1 MSQPS
6 NPFKAAEQVAPKIKM
21 LLFGVSGVGKT
32 YLALTA
38 PGKVAAIDT
47 EGGMAFY
54 ARRAGKGQLSE
65 FDVLQTKT
73 YRDVQAAVQ
82 FIATNPT
89 AYSTLVIDPV
99 TVIYETLQDAAQI
112 KRAARRQDPD
122 ADLEM
127 LDWQRIKRSYKA
139 LMTELVN
146 LPVHVI
152 VVAREKDETERK
164 GSESIKVGVKPDAEK
179 GTAYFFDTVVRLV
192 PSEGGREAVVLKDR
206 TGTHALN
213 ARLENPTF
221 QMLFGSAIKAGRKDH
236 GVRAVQD
243 DNEAAAIDA
252 SDEPPAGMGL
262 PRAAFL
268 AALTRAG
275 IAVDFAQARSQ
286 ALFPGI
292 AGTALTDA
300 QRADLLTDLLGP
312 AETTGPVA
320 TPDAAGVPSEEP
332 VPPAPS
338 LPMFD
343 EATEAELDGALR

>member
-32 YLALTA
+32 YFALTA

-73 YRDVQAAVQ
+73 YRDVQSAVQ
-82 FIATNPT
+82 FIATNPS

-192 PSEGGREAVVLKDR
+192 PSEGGREAIVLKDR

-221 QMLFGSAIKAGRKDH
+221 QTLFGSAIKAGRKDH
-236 GVRAVQD
+236 GVRSVQD

-252 SDEPPAGMGL
+252 ADEPPASIGL
-262 PRAAFL
+262 SRAAFI

-275 IAVDFAQARSQ
+275 ITQETALARSQ
-286 ALFPGI
+286 ALFPGT
-292 AGTALTDA
+292 AGPALTDS
-300 QRADLLTDLLGP
+300 QRADLLTDLLNP
-312 AETTGPVA
+312 ES
-320 TPDAAGVPSEEP
+320 TPEP
-332 VPPAPS
+332 VGNPS
-338 LPMFD
+338 LD
-343 EATEAELDGALR
+343 AEAELDAIPL

>member
-221 QMLFGSAIKAGRKDH
+221 QALFGSAIKAGRKDH

-252 SDEPPAGMGL
+252 SDESAGVGL
-262 PRAAFL
+262 SRAAFL
-268 AALTRAG
+268 AALTREG
-275 IAVDFAQARSQ
+275 IGVDVAQARTQ
-286 ALFPGI
+286 ALFPGV

-300 QRADLLTDLLGP
+300 QRADLLTDLLTPAIDTRPATDAAVGEP
-312 AETTGPVA
+312 AEPTA
-320 TPDAAGVPSEEP
+320 EPS
-332 VPPAPS
+332 APH
-338 LPMFD
+338 LFD
-343 EATEAELDGALR
+343 EATENELDAAVPNG